1 VSVDVGP
8 DRIAAEP
15 RSATSA
21 PAAERAPAWME
32 GDAAEQLEELVGTVE
47 RRGSPVS
54 VDGHQIEIVGP
65 HLRVSGWVQLG
76 YHRRLSDYINN
87 HLGLIVLNEA
97 TVLRR
102 NGEATRVYAPSI
114 WINLDDVTLVGQ
126 LVDDRPPGASD
137 IARVEKHL
145 HTVIAVTQGHTLTGD
160 MHLLPEAVL
169 AGYVESP
176 EPRFVALTDVRT
188 RSLADRRIIT
198 RYAFALLNRRHIVAI
213 TALQPGM
220 IRGRGAI

>member
-1 VSVDVGP
+1 MGDDSGVEVS
-8 DRIAAEP
+8 
-15 RSATSA
+15 
-21 PAAERAPAWME
+21 ERADGGMTEMASDGALPAWAE
-32 GDAAEQLEELVGTVE
+32 GDAADHLEDLVAGPVASSQEGAGEGYAVE
-47 RRGSPVS
+47 V
-54 VDGHQIEIVGP
+54 VGP
-65 HLRVSGWVQLG
+65 HLRVSGRIRLG
-76 YHRRLSDYINN
+76 YHRRVSDYINN
-87 HLGLIVLNEA
+87 HLGLILLHEA

-114 WINLDDVTLVGQ
+114 WVNLEDVTLIGQ
-126 LVDDRPPGASD
+126 IVDDKPADAGMRAE
-137 IARVEKHL
+137 RHQ

-160 MHLLPEAVL
+160 MHLVPEAAL

-176 EPRFVALTDVRT
+176 EPRFVALTEVRT

-220 IRGRGAI
+220 IRGRGLI